1 MHMWPPFCELRL
13 EKKLFI
19 SLYWCLQLTHTLL
32 TPWSST
38 WNVYQTKKNT
48 DMSHIS
54 YAWATRKCIYTHT
67 FSFCFT
73 HIGICLLW
81 KGLLGCL
88 SKRYHLSLCVWCT
101 LITKKRKKAHC
112 QHSEKISKHAKEW
125 KRTLF
130 NSIKQNNGQ
139 HKLNHPDNEQNC
151 HGTQK
156 QQNSRRKI
164 RHLKFLPPSHCFH
177 CSSVP

>member
-1 MHMWPPFCELRL
+1 MLMGN
-13 EKKLFI
+13 KK
-19 SLYWCLQLTHTLL
+19 
-32 TPWSST
+32 
-38 WNVYQTKKNT
+38 
-48 DMSHIS
+48 
-54 YAWATRKCIYTHT
+54 IYIPTHT

-88 SKRYHLSLCVWCT
+88 SKRYHLSLSLGGLPW
-101 LITKKRKKAHC
+101 LPRKEKKLTASIQRKYQNTQK
-112 QHSEKISKHAKEW
+112 SK

-139 HKLNHPDNEQNC
+139 HKLNHLDNEQNG

-164 RHLKFLPPSHCFH
+164 RYLKFLPPSHCLH
-177 CSSVP
+177 CSSVPFHRIKALILKIWTSLCFVLSVLQLFIYNILQCW